1 MNGEFWLA
9 LPMDVGCGNFCMMWE
24 FLFYYFE
31 FIFTNWYQSYWFE
44 ILALAIT
51 KFEVELFDRENN
63 FSL

>member
-1 MNGEFWLA
+1 MWQ
-9 LPMDVGCGNFCMMWE
+9 NFCMMWQ

-44 ILALAIT
+44 ILGLAIT